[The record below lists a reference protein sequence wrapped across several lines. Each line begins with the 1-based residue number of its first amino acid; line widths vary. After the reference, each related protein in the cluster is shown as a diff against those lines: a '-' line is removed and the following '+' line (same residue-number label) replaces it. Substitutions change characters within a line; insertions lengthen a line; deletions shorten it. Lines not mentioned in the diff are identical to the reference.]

1 MRPVSEGKDPVPL
14 LACLALAAFVT
25 LPFLGARDLWA
36 PDEPRYA
43 QVAQEMLRDGH
54 WWYPHVNSRP
64 YPDKPPLYF
73 WLAAA
78 AGIPKGRVSEAAA
91 RIPSALSHLLL
102 VALTFHL
109 GRRFF
114 GTTGAVVASC
124 ALATTWLQAW
134 MSRRACLDVLLTLC
148 ATAAIAAMLKAGDA
162 GREGRRG
169 RLAAWAAGAGIA
181 VGLGFMTKGP
191 VVLIAVA
198 AAGLPLLFVRAARA
212 GRPRGAVAI
221 GLGVAVLATAV
232 VLAAWLIPAREIGG
246 YHPLAITQEQ
256 FVDRAAEGRHHR
268 QPIWYFLESVPPDFL
283 PWTLLA
289 IPAVAWAWRRRERAD
304 EAVLLGWTFLPIL
317 AHSIS
322 VEKRNIYV
330 LPIAPAV
337 ALLVGGW
344 IASMESASTGL
355 RRAAIAAAGLLGVA
369 GVAALLAPL
378 FLHGEAARALSRPG
392 TLPLAPMF
400 GALAILAAALIA
412 LELKTRA
419 AAVRVALAVAV
430 AFAVVEAPAFA
441 VLSRFDSMKSSR
453 VMGEMIRHETGTSPL
468 AMHPRTWDAYVY
480 YSGRSITD
488 LSENGGI
495 VAWLATAT
503 RPAFVL
509 AYEGD
514 LAELPPDGTAPPKSV
529 GSDDVGH
536 RRVHLLRYDVSPVK
550 P

>member
-1 MRPVSEGKDPVPL
+1 MKSRPRDAVAL

-78 AGIPKGRVSEAAA
+78 AGSLQGRVSEAAA
-91 RIPSALSHLLL
+91 RLPSALAQLLL
-102 VALTFHL
+102 VGLTFQL
-109 GRRFF
+109 GRRLF
-114 GTTGAVVASC
+114 GTTGATVA
-124 ALATTWLQAW
+124 AAVLATTWLAAW

-148 ATAAIAAMLKAGDA
+148 ATAAIAAILKAGDA
-162 GREGRRG
+162 AREGRRG
-169 RLAAWAAGAGIA
+169 RLMAWAAAAGVA

-191 VVLIAVA
+191 VVLLAVA
-198 AAGLPLLFVRAARA
+198 AAGLPLLVVRAART
-212 GRPRGAVAI
+212 GRPRGTVAI
-221 GLGVAVLATAV
+221 GLGAAALAAVL
-232 VLAAWLIPAREIGG
+232 VLAGWLVPAHEIGG
-246 YHPLAITQEQ
+246 YDPLSVTREQ
-256 FVDRAAEGRHHR
+256 VLDRATEGRHHE
-268 QPIWYFLESVPPDFL
+268 QPPWYFLRSVPPDFL

-289 IPAVAWAWRRRERAD
+289 IPAVAWAWRRRAHAP
-304 EAVLLGWTFLPIL
+304 EAMLLGWTFLPIA
-317 AHSIS
+317 AHSII

-344 IASMESASTGL
+344 IAAMDAPSPGL

-369 GVAALLAPL
+369 GVAACFASLLV
-378 FLHGEAARALSRPG
+378 HGEAASALSQPG
-392 TLPLAPMF
+392 LPLAPAF
-400 GALAILAAALIA
+400 GALAMLAAALIA
-412 LELKTRA
+412 LQLKARA
-419 AAVRVALAVAV
+419 AAARVALSIAV

-453 VMGEMIRHETGTSPL
+453 TMGAMIRHETGTAPL

-480 YSGRSITD
+480 YSGRSIAD
-488 LSENGGI
+488 LSELGGAA
-495 VAWLATAT
+495 AWLATVP
-503 RPAFVL
+503 RPAFLL
-509 AYEGD
+509 AYEAD
-514 LAELPPDGTAPPKSV
+514 LAELPPDGVAPPRSV

-536 RRVHLLRYDVSPVK
+536 RRIHLLRYDAP
-550 P
+550 PETP